1 MHIPNLKN
9 IISNIEQGFVIFL
22 KISILIST
30 VQSFYSKSLACVWE
44 PKILIFTDAFLT
56 ILFKIIV

>member
-44 PKILIFTDAFLT
+44 PKILIFADAFLT